1 MLCTSIAVALCLTA
15 SPTVGALT
23 ARLPHAAPS
32 GYVLIYDGPAVC
44 DGCAA
49 AIGHAVVVAGFPA
62 RYVASPDSVPGL
74 LPKARLFIVP
84 GTNDNIEPMRRT
96 FNRVIGAPL
105 RAYLLGGGR
114 YLGLCGGA
122 FLAVQRYWLT
132 ATQTVPA
139 LGIVPATA
147 DTYANNE
154 NARLEK
160 VRWFGQVHWMYYQGG
175 PYFMLNSGH
184 VGVTVDATYA
194 DGSIAALS
202 YRYGRGTVLVSGVHP
217 EATIAWLTWDG
228 INPKGWEPTFPLAV
242 AMIKNLLS

>member
-1 MLCTSIAVALCLTA
+1 
-15 SPTVGALT
+15 
-23 ARLPHAAPS
+23 
-32 GYVLIYDGPAVC
+32 
-44 DGCAA
+44 
-49 AIGHAVVVAGFPA
+49 
-62 RYVASPDSVPGL
+62 VASPDSVPGL
-74 LPKARLFIVP
+74 LPRALLFVVP
-84 GTNDNIEPMRRT
+84 GTNDNIEPMRWT

-160 VRWFGQVHWMYYQGG
+160 VRWFGQVHWMYY
-175 PYFMLNSGH
+175 H

-202 YRYGRGTVLVSGVHP
+202 YRYGKGTVLVSGVHP

-242 AMIKNLLS
+242 AMIQNLLS